1 MSDQGS
7 PSSGLGLSRP
17 GRASDLVRGT
27 ILAALYVALA
37 RIGLG
42 FHAVNEFATLVW
54 PPSGIALAALLALGF
69 RFWPSIAVGAFIAN
83 LWNGAPIPVALGI
96 AAGNT
101 GEALFA
107 AWALRRIPGFRISLD
122 RLKDVLG
129 LVLLGG
135 VVSPMI
141 SATVGIASLSLG
153 GILVSA
159 ARAEAWRA
167 WWLGDSIAILVV
179 TPLLLTWR
187 TPASGRRRLPLAE
200 SVTLTLLLGLASY
213 FIFDLASPGLTSL
226 LAPFLIWAAL
236 RFDVRGAARATFL
249 VSVIAVWAT
258 ARGHGPFVGAVVEES
273 LVRLQA
279 FMALT
284 AATFLVLGAMTLER
298 RRSEQARRRAEEN
311 TRESEARYRTLADA
325 VEQLMWI
332 SDAEG
337 RVAYL
342 NHQWET
348 MVGPLE
354 EGREMGWVDRIHPE
368 DRGATLEKRSAA
380 IASGQPYRLEHR
392 IQTRSG
398 EYRWFLARVVPVRDT
413 QGVIRSWFGAA
424 ADVHRLKTTQEELVR
439 AKEAAEEAGRAKDRF
454 LATLSHELRTP
465 LTPVLAFISLL
476 ERDPSLSRE
485 ARRRVEIIR
494 RNAEL
499 ETRLIDDLLDLT
511 RVATGKLE
519 IHPETV
525 SVREAIDHALEVCR
539 EEADEAGVKLER
551 FAPKGELFV
560 RADPARLRQ
569 ILWNIVKNAVKFTPR
584 GGRVA
589 VRAVSAQGGRV
600 AVEISDTGVGIA
612 DSEMA
617 RIFQPFEQA
626 AHGKGGLGL
635 GLTISRALVEAHD
648 GILTA
653 KSGGP
658 GEGTTF
664 RIELPAVERPQA
676 AIAHVAAHPAAG
688 VGGRRVLLV
697 EDHGD
702 SAGATRELL
711 TEISCEVVTAG
722 SVLDALAAAQAQPF
736 DLVLS
741 DLGLPDGHGSDLMRE
756 LKSRHGLAGIAITGY
771 GMEED
776 IRRGR
781 EAGFVAHLVKP
792 ITFQRLAEAVERFF
806 AERDNASAK
815 DEGSGL

>member
-1 MSDQGS
+1 MSRGQAGS
-7 PSSGLGLSRP
+7 GY
-17 GRASDLVRGT
+17 ASDLVRGAMF
-27 ILAALYVALA
+27 AALYVALA

-42 FHAVNEFATLVW
+42 FHAVSEFATLVW
-54 PPSGIALAALLALGF
+54 PPSGIALAALLTFGF
-69 RFWPSIAVGAFIAN
+69 RYWPSIAVGAFVVN

-107 AWALRRIPGFRISLD
+107 AWALRQIPGFRNSLD

-129 LVLLGG
+129 LVVLGG

-141 SATVGIASLSLG
+141 SATVGVASLSLG
-153 GILVSA
+153 GILEPA
-159 ARAEAWRA
+159 ARTEAWRA

-187 TPASGRRRLPLAE
+187 APAVGDRRPTLAE
-200 SVTLTLLLGLASY
+200 SATLTLLLGLASY
-213 FIFDLASPGLTSL
+213 FLFDLTSQGIASL
-226 LAPFLIWAAL
+226 LAPLLIWAAL

-258 ARGHGPFVGAVVEES
+258 ARRHGPFASPVIEEG

-279 FMALT
+279 FMDLT

-298 RRSEQARRRAEEN
+298 RRAEQARRRAEEN
-311 TRESEARYRTLADA
+311 THESEARYRTLADA

-332 SDAEG
+332 NDAEG
-337 RVAYL
+337 RVTYF

-348 MVGPLE
+348 MIGPVE
-354 EGREMGWVDRIHPE
+354 EGREMGWTDRIHPE
-368 DRGATLEKRSAA
+368 DRPAMLEKRSTA
-380 IASGQPYRLEHR
+380 IAAGQPYRVECR
-392 IQTRSG
+392 IRTRSG
-398 EYRWFLARVVPVRDT
+398 EYRWFLARVVPVRDPK
-413 QGVIRSWFGAA
+413 GNVRSWFGSA
-424 ADVHRLKTTQEELVR
+424 ADVHRLKTTQEELLR

-465 LTPVLAFISLL
+465 LTPVLAFITLL
-476 ERDPSLSRE
+476 QRDPTLSRE
-485 ARRRVEIIR
+485 ARRRVEIVR

-499 ETRLIDDLLDLT
+499 EARLIDDLLDLT

-525 SVREAIDHALEVCR
+525 GVQEAIDHALEICR
-539 EEADEAGVKLER
+539 GEADEAGVKLER
-551 FAPKGELFV
+551 FASKDELFV

-569 ILWNIVKNAVKFTPR
+569 IFWNIVKNAIKFTPR

-589 VRAVSAQGGRV
+589 LRASSAPMGRV
-600 AVEISDTGVGIA
+600 AVEIADTGVGISA
-612 DSEMA
+612 SEMSL
-617 RIFQPFEQA
+617 IFRPFEQA

-635 GLTISRALVEAHD
+635 GLTISRALVEAHE
-648 GILTA
+648 GTLTA
-653 KSGGP
+653 RSGGA
-658 GEGTTF
+658 GEGATF
-664 RIELPAVERPQA
+664 RIELPSVEGPQSA
-676 AIAHVAAHPAAG
+676 AAPLSPSPGAG
-688 VGGRRVLLV
+688 EAGRRCVLLV
-697 EDHGD
+697 EDHAD

-711 TEISCEVVTAG
+711 AEASCDVVVVGT
-722 SVLDALAAAQAQPF
+722 VWEALAAAQAQPF

-741 DLGLPDGHGSDLMRE
+741 DLGLPDGSGLELMRE
-756 LKSRHGLAGIAITGY
+756 LKARHGLSGIAITGY

-781 EAGFVAHLVKP
+781 EAGFLAHLVKP
-792 ITFQRLAEAVERFF
+792 VTFQRLAEAVERFF
-806 AERDNASAK
+806 AERDAAPAGT
-815 DEGSGL
+815 DREGPA